1 MSAGEPGVYQ
11 VNQGKEEVI
20 AWYQAV
26 LEEQGYVIQSE
37 GEQTVMGI
45 TIYVFTVSKEGRLFD
60 IVIAGQMSITVIGI
74 EER

>member
-1 MSAGEPGVYQ
+1 
-11 VNQGKEEVI
+11 VNQAREEVI

-26 LEEQGYVIQSE
+26 LEGQGYVIQSE

-45 TIYVFTVSKEGRLFD
+45 TIYVFTVSKESRVFD
-60 IVIAGQMSITVIGI
+60 IVIAGQMGITIIGI

>member
-1 MSAGEPGVYQ
+1 M
-11 VNQGKEEVI
+11 NQAKAEVI

-26 LEEQGYVIQSE
+26 LEEQGFVIQSE

-45 TIYVFTVSKEGRLFD
+45 TIYMFTVSREGQVFD
-60 IVIAGQMSITVIGI
+60 IIIAGQMGITVIGI